1 MDTALARQSA
11 DFTHQLIYLMKP
23 AQFLTDRRRFIRTAV
38 GASIAP
44 FILPSG
50 LRAQTS
56 PNGKIAVGIIG
67 TGKQA
72 KGLMGKFMNLPD
84 VIVVAVCDVDT
95 NRREAA
101 KKKVEEFYGK
111 NKNSAWKGCTAHK
124 DFRELLDR
132 KDIDAVVIA
141 TPDHWH
147 AIISVAAVQAG
158 KDVMCE
164 KPLTQTVRE
173 ALAVVK
179 AVRDNK
185 RVFQTGSMQRSMREF
200 RVASELVRNGVIG
213 KVSRVETAFGV
224 PGVPCDL
231 PEEAMEPGLDWDL
244 WLGPAP
250 MRPYNSILAP
260 RGLHDHFPMWRLYR
274 EYGGGFVTDWG
285 AHHVDIAH
293 WALGRDESGPVEVIA
308 PPNFATAKEG
318 SKLRYEDGCELTHV
332 ATGKGASFFGAD
344 GEVHVHR
351 GRIEVIK
358 DGKTVA
364 KHWDKADKPGL
375 GPSLDFLE
383 NEYLKD
389 AKVRLTNSKDHYAD
403 FTASMRDRSQ
413 PIAHEGIGASSVIA
427 CHLLNF
433 GYYYGKNFKWNPA
446 EHTFA
451 DGTGDPAWLHT
462 DYRGDWKI

>member
-1 MDTALARQSA
+1 
-11 DFTHQLIYLMKP
+11 MKP
-23 AQFLTDRRRFIRTAV
+23 EIFSTSRRRFLGTAM
-38 GASIAP
+38 GASLAP

-50 LRAQTS
+50 LRAQNS
-56 PNGKIAVGIIG
+56 PNGKIAVGFIG

-72 KGLMGKFMNLPD
+72 KGLMGKFMSLPD
-84 VIVVAVCDVDT
+84 VVVVAVCDVDT

-101 KKKVEEFYGK
+101 KKKVEDFYGK
-111 NKNSAWKGCTAHK
+111 NQNTAWKGCTAHK

-147 AIISVAAVQAG
+147 AIIAVAAVQAG

-173 ALAVVK
+173 AVAVVK

-200 RVASELVRNGVIG
+200 RVACELVRNGVIG
-213 KVSRVETAFGV
+213 KVNRVETSFGV
-224 PGVPCDL
+224 PGIPCDL
-231 PEEAMEPGLDWDL
+231 PEEAAEPGLDWDL

-250 MRPYNSILAP
+250 MRPYNAILAP

-285 AHHVDIAH
+285 AHHVDIAQ
-293 WALGRDESGPVEVIA
+293 WALGRDESGPVEGIA
-308 PPNFATAKEG
+308 PPDFATAKSG
-318 SKLRYEDGCELTHV
+318 AKLRYEDGCELTH
-332 ATGKGASFFGAD
+332 TPIGKGASFFGPD
-344 GEVHVHR
+344 GEVHVSR
-351 GRIEVIK
+351 GKIEVIK
-358 DGKTVA
+358 DGKTIA
-364 KHWDKADKPGL
+364 KHWDKEDKPGL
-375 GPSLDFLE
+375 APSLDLLE

-389 AKVRLTNSKDHYAD
+389 AKVRLTNSNDHYAD
-403 FTASMRDRSQ
+403 FTAAMRARTQ

-433 GYYYGKNFKWNPA
+433 GYYHGKNFKWNPA
-446 EHTFA
+446 ENTFA
-451 DGTGDPAWLHT
+451 DGTGDVAWLHT
-462 DYRGDWKI
+462 NYRGDWKI